1 MLSQQVIDEARQLL
15 LEGQLSQRCIAER
28 LRISRGTV
36 NSLALGRRGSHGRET
51 ATAQPIQISPS
62 RCPGCRALV
71 YMPCVLCRTR
81 RFIAER
87 QMASR
92 ERFLKRVA

>member
-36 NSLALGRRGSHGRET
+36 NSLALGRCGSHGRPA
-51 ATAQPIQISPS
+51 ATAQPIQVNPS

-71 YMPCVLCRTR
+71 YLPCVLCRTR
-81 RFIAER
+81 RFIAE
-87 QMASR
+87 QQQASR